1 MAWSYDPTDL
11 DTTTAS
17 GRLNTVRL
25 LVGDTETL
33 DQQTQNEEIV
43 FSLSENGNNTYYS
56 AAWIARTIASKY
68 SRKVNTSLDGAL
80 KADYSDLAKQ
90 YLLLADNLEYQG
102 KTSGSGSSVGSVVG
116 FVSGSCTSSPFIAA
130 IRLLRLA
137 MSFAKVTAS
146 TTCACTSSGVN
157 GSSVGVGEGSDIGS
171 GAKVGVGLPASI

>member
-33 DQQTQNEEIV
+33 DQQAQNEEIL
-43 FSLSENGNNTYYS
+43 FALTENGNGTYKA

-90 YLLLADNLEYQG
+90 YKVLADDLEYQG
-102 KTSGSGSSVGSVVG
+102 KTSGAVIGV
-116 FVSGSCTSSPFIAA
+116 
-130 IRLLRLA
+130 LA
-137 MSFAKVTAS
+137 GGITK
-146 TTCACTSSGVN
+146 SGVEAVRAN
-157 GSSVGVGEGSDIGS
+157 TNRIEGSFRRDRFKNPPS
-171 GAKVGVGLPASI
+171 YQTPEYE